1 MSSVVR
7 EVEQV
12 RDEALDA
19 NDRSQWELD
28 KMKRDMQQL
37 VRDTAES
44 LRSEFVASMCK
55 QHVGV
60 PRGTEENS
68 GGLGTSLGGGSS
80 ESSDTHLEVQPEH
93 VITAKLVMCLR

>member
-37 VRDTAES
+37 VRDTVKS

-55 QHVGV
+55 QHAG
-60 PRGTEENS
+60 
-68 GGLGTSLGGGSS
+68 
-80 ESSDTHLEVQPEH
+80 
-93 VITAKLVMCLR
+93 